1 MKQTAEVYR
10 KIRNTARY
18 MLGNTSD
25 FDPNKDMVAYQELE
39 EIDRY
44 ALAKLNKLIQ
54 ECTQSYDQYE
64 FHIAYR
70 AINSFCVSD
79 MSNFYLDIIKDR
91 LYTSKPNAKKR
102 KSAQTAMYLI
112 LNSLVKMLA
121 PMTCFTA
128 EEIWK
133 YMKHTEK
140 ENTESVMLNDWP
152 TANPEYQDDRLMEK
166 WETIVMLKEEV
177 AKKLE
182 EARVNKV
189 IGHSLNAKVI
199 LTAEGKKY
207 DFLTENKEL
216 LQEVFIVSGLEIVNA
231 MEKDEESHY
240 GMKVEVTVAEGEK
253 CERCWMYS
261 KSVGEDTENPTICHR
276 CSQALKEE

>member
-1 MKQTAEVYR
+1 
-10 KIRNTARY
+10 
-18 MLGNTSD
+18 
-25 FDPNKDMVAYQELE
+25 
-39 EIDRY
+39 
-44 ALAKLNKLIQ
+44 
-54 ECTQSYDQYE
+54 
-64 FHIAYR
+64 
-70 AINSFCVSD
+70 
-79 MSNFYLDIIKDR
+79 
-91 LYTSKPNAKKR
+91 
-102 KSAQTAMYLI
+102 
-112 LNSLVKMLA
+112 
-121 PMTCFTA
+121 
-128 EEIWK
+128 
-133 YMKHTEK
+133 MKHTEK